1 LNLPFASKAGLLLGI
16 AGLGFALFCS
26 SNLTFAQAAS
36 KKCKAPE
43 DLERRISVHP
53 SADAYD
59 ALGGYFGTRNE
70 FSCAITAFRSALRL
84 RPNSWQ
90 TRYFLGQTL
99 LQNGDAA
106 HAVEQLRI
114 SLRLSPDQFNTH
126 LGLGAALSRLDQMD
140 AAEAEFIAAL
150 RLYPESEVAL
160 DWLAKA
166 FITQERYTAAIALLK
181 NATPDE
187 VLQMDLVIADSKAG
201 NNEEAIQILS
211 RLAQEQPDSASP
223 HSTLATIYTQQ
234 NRLEEAAA
242 EFKKAREIN
251 PQDDNVNL
259 SYAKVLILLANYD
272 GALPI
277 IKDYLQR
284 HPEAFDGYY
293 LSGVVDRDLGN
304 YSAAKVALEHA
315 IRLDPNHYDARYNLG
330 VALAKSGEPA
340 AARPQLEKAVQL
352 DPSAPE
358 AHFQLA
364 SVLRALSLAK
374 EGQQE
379 LDLYRQSTAQ
389 KTKKDIA
396 ATKANQG
403 NALLAK
409 GENQKAVELYKEAVE
424 QDPKNA
430 HMFYNLA
437 LALDRQG
444 DYQAEQQALQQ
455 GLALDPHFAAAHNQ
469 LGYLSLQA
477 GQTDQAE
484 QEFKAAIALDEH
496 FAEAQNNLGTLYG
509 QQGNDR
515 KAEALF
521 RGAIQSNPE
530 YGQAFMNLG
539 VTLASEGRFSEAQ
552 SALHSAL
559 RIEPDNKDI
568 MSLLAKVQDEL
579 TRKKQP

>member
-1 LNLPFASKAGLLLGI
+1 MQFASKPGLLLGI
-16 AGLGFALFCS
+16 AGLGFAFFCFS
-26 SNLTFAQAAS
+26 HLTLAQAAS

-43 DLERRISVHP
+43 DLERRISAHP

-70 FSCAITAFRSALRL
+70 FSCAIPAFRSALRL
-84 RPNSWQ
+84 RPNFWQ
-90 TRYFLGQTL
+90 TRYFLAQAL

-106 HAVEQLRI
+106 HAVEQFRI
-114 SLRLSPDQFNTH
+114 SLRLSPDQFNSH
-126 LGLGAALSRLDQMD
+126 LGLGAALSQLDQMD
-140 AAEAEFIAAL
+140 AADAEFIAAL
-150 RLYPESEVAL
+150 RLDPKSEVAL

-166 FITQERYTAAIALLK
+166 FITQERYAAAIALLK
-181 NATPDE
+181 NAPTDE
-187 VLQMDLVIADSKAG
+187 VLQMDIVIAQSKAG

-211 RLAQEQPDSASP
+211 RLVQEEPDSPAP
-223 HSTLATIYTQQ
+223 HSALATIYTQQ

-251 PQDDNVNL
+251 PQDDNVSL

-272 GALPI
+272 AALPI
-277 IKDYLQR
+277 IQDHLRR
-284 HPEAFDGYY
+284 HREGFDGYY

-304 YSAAKVALEHA
+304 YSAAKAMLEHA

-340 AARPQLEKAVQL
+340 AARTQLQKAVQL

-358 AHFQLA
+358 AHFQLS
-364 SVLRALSLAK
+364 SVLRALSLTKDA
-374 EGQQE
+374 QQE
-379 LDLYRQSTAQ
+379 LDLYKQSTAQ
-389 KTKKDIA
+389 RTKKDIA

-437 LALDRQG
+437 LALDRQR
-444 DYQAEQQALQQ
+444 DYQAEQQALEK
-455 GLALDPHFAAAHNQ
+455 GLVLDPHFAAAHNQ

-477 GQTDQAE
+477 GQTGKAE
-484 QEFKAAIALDEH
+484 QEFKAAITLDEH
-496 FAEAQNNLGTLYG
+496 YAEAQNNLGTLYG

-515 KAEALF
+515 KAEELF

-530 YGQAFMNLG
+530 YAQAFMNLG
-539 VTLASEGRFSEAQ
+539 VTLASEGRFSEAR

-559 RIEPDNKDI
+559 QIEPDNRDI
-568 MSLLAKVQDEL
+568 ISLLAKVQDEL